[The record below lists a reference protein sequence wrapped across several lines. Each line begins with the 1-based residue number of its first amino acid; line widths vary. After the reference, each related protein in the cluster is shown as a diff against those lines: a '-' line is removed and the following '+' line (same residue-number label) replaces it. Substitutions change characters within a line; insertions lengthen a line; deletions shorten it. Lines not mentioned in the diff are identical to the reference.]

1 MNANIL
7 AHLLEDCE
15 FERMQ
20 DMNPKNVEGMDDYA
34 AFVAWNARCVADL
47 SDDMRAALTG
57 VCALLKKGTLKMA
70 DMEDCGEW
78 GASGFYFNAKKQLVI
93 VHPR

>member
-1 MNANIL
+1 MNASIL
-7 AHLLEDCE
+7 AYLLEDCE

-20 DMNPKNVEGMDDYA
+20 YMNPKNVEGIDDYA
-34 AFVAWNARCVADL
+34 AFVEWNARCVANL
-47 SDDMRAALTG
+47 SDEMLAVLTG
-57 VCALLKKGTLKMA
+57 VCTLLKNDALKMS

>member
-7 AHLLEDCE
+7 THLLEDCE

-20 DMNPKNVEGMDDYA
+20 DFEPENVAGMDDYA

-47 SDDMRAALTG
+47 SDDDRAGLKG
-57 VCALLKKGTLKMA
+57 VCALLKKGTLKMV
-70 DMEDCGEW
+70 DMESCGEW
-78 GASGFYFNAKKQLVI
+78 TACGFYFNAKKELVI

>member
-7 AHLLEDCE
+7 TYLLKDYE
-15 FERMQ
+15 FERLQ
-20 DMNPKNVEGMDDYA
+20 DMSPENVAGMDDYA

-47 SDDMRAALTG
+47 SDEDRAGLKS

-78 GASGFYFNAKKQLVI
+78 TASGFYFNAKKELVI
-93 VHPR
+93 VHDR